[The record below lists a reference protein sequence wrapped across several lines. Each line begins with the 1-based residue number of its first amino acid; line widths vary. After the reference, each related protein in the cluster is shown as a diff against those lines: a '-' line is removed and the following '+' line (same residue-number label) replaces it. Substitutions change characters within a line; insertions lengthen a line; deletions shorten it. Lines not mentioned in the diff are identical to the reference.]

1 MKIEITL
8 NESEDLLEAIKNI
21 AMFVSKINDEK
32 KNEGADNT
40 SALEEKPKR
49 EQRKITLEELR
60 SKLASISQSGK
71 HKEVKN
77 LIKKFG
83 AEKLSEIKEED
94 YEELYKEA
102 EKL

>member
-8 NESEDLLEAIKNI
+8 NASEDLLEAIKSI
-21 AMFVSKINDEK
+21 AMFVGKINDEK
-32 KNEGADNT
+32 NNEGADN
-40 SALEEKPKR
+40 SSVLEEKPKR

-71 HKEVKN
+71 QKEVKN